1 MMKYSLLK
9 RLAALGVCCAL
20 ATTFAFAASTIHKT
34 VTIEYASIKLVVDG
48 VEITPKDANGATV
61 EPFILNG
68 TTYLPVRAV
77 GNAIGKQVSWDGT
90 SKTVYLGDNLGQSS
104 YLMDVCPPYESYG
117 LYTSSLKMGGQNYAH
132 GFYLYGSPDSDYAM
146 FNLNGH
152 YTTLEFDMGHLDGS
166 GMEPGTYEFYLD
178 GQLVKT
184 ISMDAEDR
192 VQHVTLPLN
201 HALQMKIVPVETWGI
216 AYCFANITLK

>member
-90 SKTVYLGDNLGQSS
+90 SKTVYLGEAPNARNW
-104 YLMDVCPPYESYG
+104 LMSVCPPYSSDG
-117 LYTSSLKMGGQNYAH
+117 ICADATFKMDGKTYTH
-132 GFYLYGSPDSDYAM
+132 GFYTTRYDASYAY
-146 FNLNGH
+146 FNLNGSYSTLSVDIGH
-152 YTTLEFDMGHLDGS
+152 YNGDIWDKEI
-166 GMEPGTYEFYLD
+166 EIYLD
-178 GQLVKT
+178 GDLTQVIELP
-184 ISMDAEDR
+184 AESLT
-192 VQHVTLPLN
+192 QHFDIPL
-201 HALQMKIVPVETWGI
+201 HGALQMKIACSDNIG
-216 AYCFANITLK
+216 FANAELK